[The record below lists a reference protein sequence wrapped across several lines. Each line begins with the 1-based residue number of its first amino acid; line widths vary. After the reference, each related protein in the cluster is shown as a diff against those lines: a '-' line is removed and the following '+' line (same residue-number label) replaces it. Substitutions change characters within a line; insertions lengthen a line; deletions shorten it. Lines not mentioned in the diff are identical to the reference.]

1 MNSCLA
7 INSYAPVSSIASE
20 LTIIKMPSYSME
32 KQKMIIAACMVLH
45 NYVRE
50 HQSGD
55 RHFQR
60 CDRDPDYVPT
70 IPSRYR
76 KYAISQ
82 SAYDATTSE
91 ENEMSMDVFR
101 NRLAT
106 DISNS
111 W

>member
-1 MNSCLA
+1 
-7 INSYAPVSSIASE
+7 
-20 LTIIKMPSYSME
+20 ME
-32 KQKMIIAACMVLH
+32 KQKMIVVACMVLH

-55 RHFQR
+55 RHFER

-70 IPSRYR
+70 IPSRYQ

-82 SAYDATTSE
+82 SASDGSTSAA
-91 ENEMSMDVFR
+91 NEMAMDVFR
-101 NRLAT
+101 DRLAT
-106 DISNS
+106 DIAAS